1 VIYSATVVQL
11 AMSKRSGWCFVSRT
25 YREWLEITAHCSTQV
40 LQQHFC
46 DRVYLDLPEQASDI
60 FPGHYAEVF
69 RQNGSVSKRQQ
80 WDQGS
85 PIMGSLVACSSWPT
99 TLMGNHQARCNLVLG
114 DSRWQL
120 NFCSQ
125 LHQTSFYKLLL
136 YAWSWPLHHIGRYT
150 SQIKCWSFLSSL
162 AASHRSE
169 RLHYKPV
176 LVLGEWLSLCNVSQ
190 QSTGENSVHGR
201 RWYIYT
207 IGCTM
212 EVQWCWM

>member
-1 VIYSATVVQL
+1 MIYAATVVQL
-11 AMSKRSGWCFVSRT
+11 AMSKRSSWCFVCRT
-25 YREWLEITAHCSTQV
+25 YKEWLESTAHCSMQV

-46 DRVYLDLPEQASDI
+46 DPVYLALPEQASDI

-69 RQNGSVSKRQQ
+69 RQNESIQNITVMIRGR
-80 WDQGS
+80 
-85 PIMGSLVACSSWPT
+85 PLMGSLVACSSWPT

-136 YAWSWPLHHIGRYT
+136 YAWSWPLHHIGRYM

-162 AASHRSE
+162 AASHRYE

-190 QSTGENSVHGR
+190 QSTGENSVHGTT
-201 RWYIYT
+201 IYNNHLT
-207 IGCTM
+207 ASFPG
-212 EVQWCWM
+212 